1 MLNKLRKYT
10 RSAIVWTV
18 ILMLIVCMV
27 PSGIWLNLKPNAANT
42 VTIYFDT
49 YVEGWTTNTTYT
61 GGGAVSNWKKGGP
74 VYIYAWKNSN
84 TSTKINQT
92 MTEDTSKTSKGGSS
106 YKIFKY
112 DIDVDTYDRLEFR
125 GSTNG
130 TSDSNKS
137 ASVTLTS
144 GSADTAYMLTGDYV
158 AGGRPLDSYDI
169 SGSSAP
175 VGGHQI
181 EPSVVGSGNQVF
193 HNSTI
198 VSNSTTQANTN
209 VKQTPGYVDG
219 NHANNNLFVGQYNYT
234 GRYITYKSDFYDYF
248 SDQEIYNADSGYKAT
263 RAGITNSL
271 SNGWTDPYNLFNS
284 VISSDA
290 TGTVASDVLEL
301 VIAPQGWL
309 YNRNSSNQ
317 LTNKLYAWNQNNT
330 PLLGAWSTKGKNV
343 DELKATSGVTVN
355 GNVVRFSKSALGGNN
370 TTQVG
375 FILFFGGAQSVD
387 VKWLKFG
394 HRYLVSWLTNPT
406 DTNGTKDVAC
416 KDLGTTYFGSSTGYN
431 DPLYFGCFYV
441 SNTNTDYTS
450 TNAAHYTNFDW
461 VSNIGL
467 RKDGSDDNKY
477 KMRTSVAGLVNSN
490 LNGGTVADPVNGN
503 KLPYFDASWVNA
515 HPDFAAC
522 WTDVDFPFYEVR
534 LDKNRFGYA
543 VRDNTGEKPLYYQFN
558 SRDLLS
564 LYLDTSDSTIY
575 EHPNAIY
582 SQSGDDGASKGFYPF
597 NKTNNANKNNL
608 GFGVKYTIPFVLTPD
623 GKIKGID
630 TTFEFMGDDD
640 VWVFVDGQLALDM
653 GGAHKDAYGVINFD
667 INKGYSILEQSVTYN
682 SNGNPSLST
691 AASNITFGYSG
702 NNGSVSNSKGL
713 TLSSDSFVTENGVTK
728 YNTSKV
734 HTLTMFFME
743 RGMLESDNFIRFN
756 FIKQNVLDVKNS
768 IEVSNVNAGLQNKTL
783 EAANYDVFDYTLTNT
798 NISVRQDE
806 TLGNYLAFVGGLK
819 GASRTVNS
827 NSRTTTALNPT
838 GTLTPTIAKNTG
850 NFSQTPGP
858 VADTL
863 FERTDDYLTNIL
875 NTSLTDPD
883 PNYAV
888 GKTDV
893 NGTFGLLY
901 GQDAI
906 FRMQFYSDS
915 TMNLKQENALRR
927 QQNLSTEDALENN
940 NKITS
945 SERTVSSL
953 YTSKW
958 LLKDNNSN
966 VLGANTNF
974 ATYNNGVVVNDSTKA
989 PANTDKFIF
998 QNYFEHS
1005 SIGVNLT
1012 AEFVNRPLTG
1022 GLSIKKQIVNKG
1034 TTTPA
1039 TDSYTGNFTIRVKLK
1054 DIFGQNSALGN
1065 VQLDQPSDYT
1075 GIKYTI
1081 DGVEYTMGYDSAN
1094 NCGTITIQNGKTAI
1108 ISGIPVSTGYEI
1120 SEAADNTYAL
1130 DSLYVNGTK
1139 VTGTTAGG
1147 TIVNSA
1153 SPAAANTY
1161 NVNNTRG
1168 LGSLVVNKEI
1178 TGIGASTDTTKFPV
1192 TLTITPPSGVQL
1204 TEYFSQATDVVQ
1216 TNLTDYSA
1224 TVNATGNSTF
1234 SFKVGNGSSLRLNNL
1249 PYGTTYSVTENL
1261 TGIDGYTQSTTIDDG
1276 DPDDA
1281 IVNTALENVTITNQ
1295 KATPTFTLKITKRWS
1310 GINPG
1315 EKPDVADQYKT
1326 VYYLLKR
1333 SITGASGSWTEVTE
1347 DKAGNHIGETY
1358 KSDHDIK
1365 VVYDTTDVADAT
1377 GNIINYTLVENLP
1390 VCDESGNLYYYRAL
1404 EYNTSKS
1411 QVYSGSNYDTEG
1423 KYKVTYEARGVAD
1436 GYIQM
1441 QETDAG
1447 TTQNWGAVNT
1457 STTPYVPPIVMPAT
1471 GGTPLIFLFPFG
1483 IIAITLSG
1491 AAMIIYKKKLQG
1503 TSLCVK
1509 KEGEE

>member
-49 YVEGWTTNTTYT
+49 CAEASDWGNYSGWTPTAQIY
-61 GGGAVSNWKKGGP
+61 
-74 VYIYAWKNSN
+74 VYAYASGVNSGIVQMN
-84 TSTKINQT
+84 STSI
-92 MTEDTSKTSKGGSS
+92 TSKGGSGYRVYS
-106 YKIFKY
+106 YE
-112 DIDVDTYDRLEFR
+112 VDTDKYNTVVFLSQSSWGSDGKKTESATVEPDTCYRLV
-125 GSTNG
+125 GNG
-130 TSDSNKS
+130 TTPRP
-137 ASVTLTS
+137 VTTY
-144 GSADTAYMLTGDYV
+144 TIGDN
-158 AGGRPLDSYDI
+158 
-169 SGSSAP
+169 SAP

-198 VSNSTTQANTN
+198 VSSSTTQADTN
-209 VKQTPGYVDG
+209 VRQAHGYVDG
-219 NHANNNLFVGQYNYT
+219 NHTNNNLFVGQYNYT

-248 SDQEIYNADSGYKAT
+248 SDQEIYNADSGYKST

-271 SNGWTDPYNLFNS
+271 SNGRTDPYKLFNS

-301 VIAPQGWL
+301 VIAPEGWL

-330 PLLGAWSTKGKNV
+330 SLLGAWSTKGKNV

-522 WTDVDFPFYEVR
+522 WTNVDFPFYEVR

-582 SQSGDDGASKGFYPF
+582 SQSGDDGATKGFYPF

-667 INKGYSILEQSVTYN
+667 INKRYSILEQSVTYN

-798 NISVRQDE
+798 NISARQDE

-888 GKTDV
+888 GKTDA
-893 NGTFGLLY
+893 NGKFGLLY

-945 SERTVSSL
+945 STRTVSSL

-974 ATYNNGVVVNDSTKA
+974 ATYNNGVVVNDSTKT

-998 QNYFEHS
+998 QNYVEHS

-1022 GLSIKKQIVNKG
+1022 GLSIKKQIVNRG
-1034 TTTPA
+1034 TTTLA
-1039 TDSYTGNFTIRVKLK
+1039 ADTYTGNFTIRVKLK
-1054 DIFGQNSALGN
+1054 DIFGQNSTLGN
-1065 VQLDQPSDYT
+1065 VQLDQASDYT

-1081 DGVEYTMGYDSAN
+1081 DGVEHNMGYDSAN

-1108 ISGIPVSTGYEI
+1108 ISDIPVNTGYEI

-1139 VTGTTAGG
+1139 VTGTTAEG

-1295 KATPTFTLKITKRWS
+1295 KATPTFTLRITKRWS

-1315 EKPDVADQYKT
+1315 EKPDVDDKYKT
-1326 VYYLLKR
+1326 VYYLLRRKI
-1333 SITGASGSWTEVTE
+1333 SGGSWVDVTE

-1377 GNIINYTLVENLP
+1377 GNIINYTLVANLP
-1390 VCDESGNLYYYRAL
+1390 VCDESGNFYTYRAL

-1423 KYKVTYEARGVAD
+1423 KYKVTYEGGGGNGIVLTAS
-1436 GYIQM
+1436 
-1441 QETDAG
+1441 DAG
-1447 TTQNWGAVNT
+1447 TTQDWGAVNT

-1491 AAMIIYKKKLQG
+1491 AAMIIYKNKLQG